1 MQEPK
6 KRRRLLSQRSPRT
19 RSVLLATGVLVVAI
33 SPFAVART
41 GDVLREGVR
50 NGTTTRETEII
61 SNIASTNTTKGGYST
76 RQSNLSSSGGGAI
89 YGCRSGAGGS
99 AARPRPQNP
108 CLRANNLSRG
118 LAFEFNSSNGDAVG
132 LITVGQ
138 GGDTKRPFITNA
150 TGVANGLNA
159 DRVDSKG
166 AEELTRDAVAAVSVL
181 NPFAQV
187 RADGTAG
194 QTRGVPTNGVS
205 AQPAGDGTYTVTF
218 PGDLSNC
225 AFSATLT
232 GADPGQVT
240 VTPTVAA
247 DRSTTAVDVRTFN
260 AAGVAID
267 RAFHLSGTC

>member
-1 MQEPK
+1 MQVRK
-6 KRRRLLSQRSPRT
+6 KGRRLLAERSPRT

-41 GDVLREGVR
+41 GDVLREGLR
-50 NGTTTRETEII
+50 NGTTTRETEVI
-61 SNIASTNTTKGGYST
+61 SNIASTNTAKGGYST

-118 LAFEFNSSNGDAVG
+118 LAFEFNSSNGDVVG

-138 GGDTKRPFITNA
+138 GGDTKRPFVTNA

-166 AEELTRDAVAAVSVL
+166 AEELTRDAVAASAAL

-187 RADGTAG
+187 TAAGAAG
-194 QTRGVPTNGVS
+194 QTRGVPTNGVTN
-205 AQPAGDGTYTVTF
+205 PAGDGTYNVVFT
-218 PGDLSNC
+218 GDLGNC
-225 AFSATLT
+225 AFNATIT
-232 GADPGQVT
+232 GTAPGQVA
-240 VTPTVAA
+240 VNPTVAA
-247 DRSTTAVDVRTFN
+247 DRSTTSVEVRTFN
-260 AAGVAID
+260 GAGAAAD
-267 RAFHLSGTC
+267 RGFHLSGNC